1 MDVFAEFE
9 QLAQIF
15 AEKQV
20 PYALIGGIAMAF
32 HVQPRFTK
40 DIDFLITPDQLP
52 VVSSTLKSLGY
63 LASAEPW
70 KFRNAELVLHR
81 FLKPALDDEFFVDV
95 LIAGSPETAL
105 MVNRAQVIESP
116 DHPRIRIARRE
127 DMIQLKKLRYSP
139 LDQAD
144 IALLQNE

>member
-81 FLKPALDDEFFVDV
+81 FLKPALDDEFVVDV

>member
-1 MDVFAEFE
+1 MDVFSEFE
-9 QLAQIF
+9 QLARIF
-15 AEKQV
+15 AEKHI
-20 PYALIGGIAMAF
+20 PYALIGGVAMAF

-63 LASAEPW
+63 LASADPW
-70 KFRNAELVLHR
+70 KFRNAELILHR

-95 LIAGSPETAL
+95 LVATSPGTAL
-105 MVNRAQVIESP
+105 IVNQAQLIESP
-116 DHPRIRIARRE
+116 DHPSIRLARRE
-127 DMIQLKKLRYSP
+127 DLIYLKKLRYSA

-144 IALLQNE
+144 IALLQHE